1 MTKYTDMKTA
11 IEFEIEQPIDAG
23 SEYYQNY
30 DVESIAHELFLIN
43 NGIITVNPEID
54 EKDFWDIVSDNPYM
68 FELTVSYSEEDE
80 VNNPHNAISWSLDR
94 TGRNS
99 EVIDS
104 GIFETPIDTSEM
116 KNIPDEMTEIIQKL
130 SKYNFE
136 NSQSYSDFYN
146 YSLTEFWNVEMKW
159 WDN

>member
-1 MTKYTDMKTA
+1 M
-11 IEFEIEQPIDAG
+11 
-23 SEYYQNY
+23 
-30 DVESIAHELFLIN
+30 
-43 NGIITVNPEID
+43 
-54 EKDFWDIVSDNPYM
+54 
-68 FELTVSYSEEDE
+68 
-80 VNNPHNAISWSLDR
+80 
-94 TGRNS
+94 
-99 EVIDS
+99 IDS